1 MIMCKKY
8 VIPGLVLLV
17 AGAAVLG
24 WLLAQERKEQQK
36 ASSYKLK
43 YGSEPGEHLKQYN
56 ESLQLALDKYGKT
69 KTEAQLKQEQR
80 ERLKAD
86 LNKLAAGNKE
96 AYPFADIL
104 YGENWQKELSKYKK
118 RKELRELIFTGSIV
132 CTFTGGAILTWC
144 LLLWTGRPIIK
155 ASSHLRTIVADFFRS
170 RNRSKDKEPVQ
181 ANAKAKIKPKA
192 QAEQKVGVDSV
203 PIKGRTTFGRQE
215 KRKEPRGRP
224 ALLSH
229 VLRNSGWQSFE
240 ANSAGQGEQTLP
252 QTHNSAKNGPGVE
265 NSAKNTEKIDVLLSD
280 EKSTEDVESLKAAA
294 ESVNIS
300 TKLEDS
306 LKAQTENL
314 EKQMA
319 EFKQMAQGVQQAAIE
334 QSKPLN
340 GTLSELTQQVSAIR
354 EYAASQQDRMKKL
367 QDGYDWNIMRT
378 FCLRVIRCIDNLES
392 RIGRLTEQDIEVADL
407 EEVRDELVFALESSG
422 VEQFEPEINSDY
434 HGQEKYAEAVKEKEC
449 CDDSNREGK
458 IANVIRPGYQYFI
471 DDENFKVVRPAQ
483 VKLFG

>member
-1 MIMCKKY
+1 MFKKY

-17 AGAAVLG
+17 TGAAVLG
-24 WLLAQERKEQQK
+24 WLLTQKRKEQQK
-36 ASSYKLK
+36 VASYKLK
-43 YGSEPGEHLKQYN
+43 YGSGPGEYLEQYN

-69 KTEAQLKQEQR
+69 KTEAQLKQQQQ

-86 LNKLAAGNKE
+86 LNKLAASNKDT
-96 AYPFADIL
+96 YPFADIL

-144 LLLWTGRPIIK
+144 LLLWIGLPVIK
-155 ASSHLRTIVADFFRS
+155 ASSHLREFVADFFRS
-170 RNRSKDKEPVQ
+170 RSGNKDKELAQ
-181 ANAKAKIKPKA
+181 ANAKAKIKPKT
-192 QAEQKVGVDSV
+192 QAEEKVGVESDAMEDGIS
-203 PIKGRTTFGRQE
+203 FGQQE
-215 KRKEPRGRP
+215 KRQGPRGQIKK
-224 ALLSH
+224 LSN
-229 VLRNSGWQSFE
+229 VLRNSGCQSFE
-240 ANSAGQGEQTLP
+240 ANSAGQGEQALP
-252 QTHNSAKNGPGVE
+252 QTLCSMKSGPGVE
-265 NSAKNTEKIDVLLSD
+265 NSAKNAEEIAVLLSD
-280 EKSTEDVESLKAAA
+280 KKSTEHVESLKAVA
-294 ESVNIS
+294 ESVNVS
-300 TKLEDS
+300 PKPEDS

-319 EFKQMAQGVQQAAIE
+319 EFRQMAQGVQQTALE

-340 GTLSELTQQVSAIR
+340 STLSELTQQVSAIR
-354 EYAASQQDRMKKL
+354 EYAASQQDRLNKL

-378 FCLRVIRCIDNLES
+378 FCLRVIRCIDNLEG
-392 RIGRLTEQDIEVADL
+392 RISRLTEQDIEVADL
-407 EEVRDELVFALESSG
+407 EEVRDELLFALESSG

-449 CDDSNREGK
+449 CDEPNREGK

-471 DDENFKVVRPAQ
+471 DEENFKVVRPAQ